1 MTDINNLAQELMRRT
16 AWQETPETLEEDDY
30 ISLVKNGVR
39 SLYIDTGR
47 ALQYIE
53 SNIYQEEEGILYTK
67 TDLAADE
74 REYVLQMSEILF
86 FQSVQSSVNQQISYT
101 TDAQSVANA
110 DKPYANLKD
119 SIAERESRR
128 VEIQT
133 RMVRYRLTGQEGDS
147 L

>member
-53 SNIYQEEEGILYTK
+53 SNIYQEEEGTLYTK

-74 REYVLQMSEILF
+74 REYVLQVSEILF

>member
-1 MTDINNLAQELMRRT
+1 MTDINNLAHELMRRT

>member
-53 SNIYQEEEGILYTK
+53 SNIYQEEEGTLYTK

-74 REYVLQMSEILF
+74 REYVL
-86 FQSVQSSVNQQISYT
+86 
-101 TDAQSVANA
+101 
-110 DKPYANLKD
+110 
-119 SIAERESRR
+119 
-128 VEIQT
+128 
-133 RMVRYRLTGQEGDS
+133 
-147 L
+147 